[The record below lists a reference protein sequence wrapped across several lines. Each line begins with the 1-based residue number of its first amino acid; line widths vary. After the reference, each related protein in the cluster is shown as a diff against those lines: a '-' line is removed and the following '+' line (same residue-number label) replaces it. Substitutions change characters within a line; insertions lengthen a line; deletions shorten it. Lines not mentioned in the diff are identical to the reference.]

1 MTPHPSSADVTALLV
16 EWAGGQGGTLD
27 RLLPLVYAEL
37 RRLAGGHLR
46 RERRDHT
53 LQPTALI
60 NELYLQLVR
69 QHAATW
75 QNRAH
80 FFALASRL
88 MRRILVDHAR
98 ARQAGKRGGCATAI
112 VLDEDAAAVSS
123 SSAEADRSLEVLAV
137 DEALSRLTALDAE
150 QGRIVELRFFA
161 GLSVEETAHVLD
173 RSPRT
178 VKREW
183 RLAKAWLHRE
193 LGSARS

>member
-1 MTPHPSSADVTALLV
+1 MTAQRASAGVTALLV
-16 EWAGGQGGTLD
+16 EWAGGRDDALD
-27 RLLPLVYAEL
+27 RLLPLVYVEL
-37 RRLAGGHLR
+37 RRLAGSHLR

-60 NELYLQLVR
+60 NELYLLLVQ

-98 ARQAGKRGGCATAI
+98 ARQADKRGGGATI
-112 VLDEDAAAVSS
+112 VALDDDLSNAASSAAA
-123 SSAEADRSLEVLAV
+123 DRGLEVLAV
-137 DEALSRLTALDAE
+137 DQALDRLAALDAE

-161 GLSVEETAHVLD
+161 GLSVEETAYVLD

-193 LGSARS
+193 LARA